1 MPQNLHAY
9 DKQTYVSE
17 GFGDQVSLCQPI
29 DEREEYN
36 LINIMVDE
44 LNEKCGLELSHDF
57 TLEKPCLGNE
67 PEREDLTDDV
77 MERVI
82 MTGGSHTSRMT
93 DELDETCLQ
102 VMDISRAGLEAHG
115 ESNRRESS

>member
-1 MPQNLHAY
+1 
-9 DKQTYVSE
+9 
-17 GFGDQVSLCQPI
+17 
-29 DEREEYN
+29 
-36 LINIMVDE
+36 LIYSSQ
-44 LNEKCGLELSHDF
+44 G
-57 TLEKPCLGNE
+57 E

-102 VMDISRAGLEAHG
+102 VMDISRRGWRLTEKAVEEKAADNVCFQVKKEDGSKSLPEKGHDG
-115 ESNRRESS
+115 QSKGRWRSPSGTR